1 MLQFNKE
8 NLRKVF
14 HDFYVLTHLR
24 IVLID
29 SEFNELLSYPETQQ
43 GFCAEIRR
51 NMDVHSKCLASDK
64 AGCLACANSKEL
76 NIYRCHMGLV
86 EAVIP
91 ILDGGEILGYV
102 MFGQIL
108 KSDTCD
114 MERRRLKRTF
124 ANWPYRSIDSVVDE
138 IPTRSEEELNA
149 AATILQALTTYVL
162 FNRWVAPKK
171 YYFSQLKFL
180 YPLKT
185 LAFPAF
191 SPLRFGPF
199 PSFFPLREEMRET
212 FFRPSLQPYPAA
224 LRKFAWPLWW
234 RGRKCSSWY
243 LHQNVPTAP
252 AHPWVLPRGKE
263 GLSYM
268 YASTDGSENHP
279 YPRSSFGSI
288 GTHC

>member
-29 SEFNELLSYPETQQ
+29 SEFNELLSYPEKQY
-43 GFCAEIRR
+43 GFCAEIRC

-114 MERRRLKRTF
+114 VERRRLKRTF
-124 ANWPYRSIDSVVDE
+124 ANWPYSSIDSVVDE

-171 YYFSQLKFL
+171 YDFIRKLDTYIEEN
-180 YPLKT
+180 
-185 LAFPAF
+185 
-191 SPLRFGPF
+191 LRGPI
-199 PSFFPLREEMRET
+199 SVDDICL
-212 FFRPSLQPYPAA
+212 
-224 LRKFAWPLWW
+224 
-234 RGRKCSSWY
+234 
-243 LHQNVPTAP
+243 
-252 AHPWVLPRGKE
+252 
-263 GLSYM
+263 
-268 YASTDGSENHP
+268 
-279 YPRSSFGSI
+279 SFGIARTRLYSI
-288 GTHC
+288 ATDYLGCGIAEYIRKKRIFHAKEFLEKTELPISQIVYDTGFCDYSHFSRVFKEETGVTAREYRKSHHS

>member
-29 SEFNELLSYPETQQ
+29 SEFNELLSYPEKQY

-86 EAVIP
+86 EAMIP

-114 MERRRLKRTF
+114 IERRRLKRTF
-124 ANWPYRSIDSVVDE
+124 ANWPYSSIDSVVDE

-171 YYFSQLKFL
+171 YDFIRRLDTYIEENLG
-180 YPLKT
+180 
-185 LAFPAF
+185 
-191 SPLRFGPF
+191 GPI
-199 PSFFPLREEMRET
+199 SVDDICL
-212 FFRPSLQPYPAA
+212 
-224 LRKFAWPLWW
+224 
-234 RGRKCSSWY
+234 
-243 LHQNVPTAP
+243 
-252 AHPWVLPRGKE
+252 
-263 GLSYM
+263 
-268 YASTDGSENHP
+268 
-279 YPRSSFGSI
+279 SFGIARTRLYSI
-288 GTHC
+288 ATDYLGCGIAEYIRKKRIFHAKEFLEKTELPISQIVYDTGFCDYSHFSRVFKEETGVTAREYRKSHHS

>member
-14 HDFYVLTHLR
+14 HDFYVLTQLR

-29 SEFNELLSYPETQQ
+29 SEFNELLSYPEQQ
-43 GFCAEIRR
+43 FGFCAEIRR

-76 NIYRCHMGLV
+76 NVYRCHMGLV

-114 MERRRLKRTF
+114 IDRRRLKRTF
-124 ANWPYRSIDSVVDE
+124 ANWPYRSIDSVIDE
-138 IPTRSEEELNA
+138 IPTRSEEEVSA

-171 YYFSQLKFL
+171 YDFIRRLDSYIEQNLGGSI
-180 YPLKT
+180 
-185 LAFPAF
+185 
-191 SPLRFGPF
+191 SVDDI
-199 PSFFPLREEMRET
+199 
-212 FFRPSLQPYPAA
+212 SL
-224 LRKFAWPLWW
+224 
-234 RGRKCSSWY
+234 
-243 LHQNVPTAP
+243 
-252 AHPWVLPRGKE
+252 
-263 GLSYM
+263 
-268 YASTDGSENHP
+268 
-279 YPRSSFGSI
+279 SFGIARTRLYSI
-288 GTHC
+288 ATDYLGCGIAEYIRKKRIFHAKEFLEKTELPISQIVYDTGFCDYSHFSRVFKDETGVTAREYRKQHHN

>member
-29 SEFNELLSYPETQQ
+29 SEFNELLSYPEKQY

-114 MERRRLKRTF
+114 IERRRLKRTF

-171 YYFSQLKFL
+171 YDFIRRLDTYIQEH
-180 YPLKT
+180 
-185 LAFPAF
+185 
-191 SPLRFGPF
+191 LRGPI
-199 PSFFPLREEMRET
+199 SVDDICL
-212 FFRPSLQPYPAA
+212 
-224 LRKFAWPLWW
+224 
-234 RGRKCSSWY
+234 
-243 LHQNVPTAP
+243 
-252 AHPWVLPRGKE
+252 
-263 GLSYM
+263 
-268 YASTDGSENHP
+268 
-279 YPRSSFGSI
+279 SFGIARTRLYSI
-288 GTHC
+288 ATDYLGCGIAEYIRKKRIFHAKEFLEKTELPISQIVYDTGFCDYSHFSRVFKEETGVTAREYRKSHHS

>member
-14 HDFYVLTHLR
+14 HDFYILTQLR

-29 SEFNELLSYPETQQ
+29 SEFNELLSYPEKQY

-171 YYFSQLKFL
+171 YDFIRRLDTYIQEH
-180 YPLKT
+180 
-185 LAFPAF
+185 
-191 SPLRFGPF
+191 LRGPI
-199 PSFFPLREEMRET
+199 SVDDICL
-212 FFRPSLQPYPAA
+212 
-224 LRKFAWPLWW
+224 
-234 RGRKCSSWY
+234 
-243 LHQNVPTAP
+243 
-252 AHPWVLPRGKE
+252 
-263 GLSYM
+263 
-268 YASTDGSENHP
+268 
-279 YPRSSFGSI
+279 SFGIARTRLYSVATDYLGCGI
-288 GTHC
+288 AEYIRKKRIFHAKEFLEKTDLPISQIVYDTGFCDYSHFSRVFKEETGITAREYRKTHHN

>member
-29 SEFNELLSYPETQQ
+29 SEFNELLSYPEKQY

-114 MERRRLKRTF
+114 IERRRLKRTF

-171 YYFSQLKFL
+171 YDFIRRLDTYIEENLG
-180 YPLKT
+180 
-185 LAFPAF
+185 
-191 SPLRFGPF
+191 GPI
-199 PSFFPLREEMRET
+199 LVDDIC
-212 FFRPSLQPYPAA
+212 L
-224 LRKFAWPLWW
+224 
-234 RGRKCSSWY
+234 
-243 LHQNVPTAP
+243 
-252 AHPWVLPRGKE
+252 
-263 GLSYM
+263 
-268 YASTDGSENHP
+268 
-279 YPRSSFGSI
+279 SFGIARTRLYSI
-288 GTHC
+288 ATDYLGCGIAEYIRKKRIFHAKEFLEKTDLPISQIVYDTGFCDYSHFSRVFKEETGVTAREYRKSHHS

>member
-14 HDFYVLTHLR
+14 HDFYILTHLR

-29 SEFNELLSYPETQQ
+29 SEFNELLSYPEMQQ

-114 MERRRLKRTF
+114 IERRRLKRTF
-124 ANWPYRSIDSVVDE
+124 ANWPYSSIDSVVDE

-171 YYFSQLKFL
+171 YDFIRRLDTYIQEH
-180 YPLKT
+180 
-185 LAFPAF
+185 
-191 SPLRFGPF
+191 LRGPI
-199 PSFFPLREEMRET
+199 SVDDICL
-212 FFRPSLQPYPAA
+212 
-224 LRKFAWPLWW
+224 
-234 RGRKCSSWY
+234 
-243 LHQNVPTAP
+243 
-252 AHPWVLPRGKE
+252 
-263 GLSYM
+263 
-268 YASTDGSENHP
+268 
-279 YPRSSFGSI
+279 SFGIARTRLYSVATDYLGCGI
-288 GTHC
+288 AEYIRKKRIFHAKEFLEKTDLPISQIVYDTGFCDYSHFSRVFKEETGITAREYRKTHHN

>member
-29 SEFNELLSYPETQQ
+29 SEFNELLSYPEKQY

-114 MERRRLKRTF
+114 VERRRLKRTF
-124 ANWPYRSIDSVVDE
+124 ANWPYSSIDSIVDE

-171 YYFSQLKFL
+171 YDFIRKLDTYIEEN
-180 YPLKT
+180 
-185 LAFPAF
+185 
-191 SPLRFGPF
+191 LRGPI
-199 PSFFPLREEMRET
+199 SVDDICL
-212 FFRPSLQPYPAA
+212 
-224 LRKFAWPLWW
+224 
-234 RGRKCSSWY
+234 
-243 LHQNVPTAP
+243 
-252 AHPWVLPRGKE
+252 
-263 GLSYM
+263 
-268 YASTDGSENHP
+268 
-279 YPRSSFGSI
+279 SFGIARTRLYSI
-288 GTHC
+288 ATDYLGCGIAEYIRKKRIFHAKEFLEKTELPISQIVYDTGFCDYSHFSRVFKEETGVTAREYRKSHHS

>member
-29 SEFNELLSYPETQQ
+29 SEFNELLSYPEKQY

-114 MERRRLKRTF
+114 IERRRLKRTF

-171 YYFSQLKFL
+171 YDFIRRLDTYIEENLG
-180 YPLKT
+180 
-185 LAFPAF
+185 
-191 SPLRFGPF
+191 GPI
-199 PSFFPLREEMRET
+199 SVDDICL
-212 FFRPSLQPYPAA
+212 
-224 LRKFAWPLWW
+224 
-234 RGRKCSSWY
+234 
-243 LHQNVPTAP
+243 
-252 AHPWVLPRGKE
+252 
-263 GLSYM
+263 
-268 YASTDGSENHP
+268 
-279 YPRSSFGSI
+279 SFGIARTRLYSI
-288 GTHC
+288 ATDYLGCGIAEYIRKKRIFHAKEFLEKTELPISQIVYDTGFCDYSHFSRVFKEETGVTAREYRKSHHS

>member
-14 HDFYVLTHLR
+14 HDFCILTQLR

-29 SEFNELLSYPETQQ
+29 SEFNELLSYPEKQY

-171 YYFSQLKFL
+171 YDFIRRLDTYIQEH
-180 YPLKT
+180 
-185 LAFPAF
+185 
-191 SPLRFGPF
+191 LRGPI
-199 PSFFPLREEMRET
+199 SVDDICL
-212 FFRPSLQPYPAA
+212 
-224 LRKFAWPLWW
+224 
-234 RGRKCSSWY
+234 
-243 LHQNVPTAP
+243 
-252 AHPWVLPRGKE
+252 
-263 GLSYM
+263 
-268 YASTDGSENHP
+268 
-279 YPRSSFGSI
+279 SFGIARTRLYSVATDYLGCGI
-288 GTHC
+288 AEYIRKKRIFHAKEFLEKTDLPISQIVYDTGFCDYSHFSRVFKEETGITAREYRKTHHN

>member
-14 HDFYVLTHLR
+14 HDFYILTHLR

-29 SEFNELLSYPETQQ
+29 SEFNELLSYPEKQY

-114 MERRRLKRTF
+114 IERRRLKRTF
-124 ANWPYRSIDSVVDE
+124 ANWPYSSIDSVVDE

-171 YYFSQLKFL
+171 YDFIRRLDTYIQENLG
-180 YPLKT
+180 
-185 LAFPAF
+185 
-191 SPLRFGPF
+191 GPI
-199 PSFFPLREEMRET
+199 SVDDICL
-212 FFRPSLQPYPAA
+212 
-224 LRKFAWPLWW
+224 
-234 RGRKCSSWY
+234 
-243 LHQNVPTAP
+243 
-252 AHPWVLPRGKE
+252 
-263 GLSYM
+263 
-268 YASTDGSENHP
+268 
-279 YPRSSFGSI
+279 SFGIARTRLYSI
-288 GTHC
+288 ATDYLGCGIAEYIRKKRIFHAKEFLEKTELPISQIVYDTGFCDYSHFSRVFKEETGVTAREYRKSHHS

>member
-14 HDFYVLTHLR
+14 HDFYILTHLR

-29 SEFNELLSYPETQQ
+29 SEFNELLSYPEMQQ

-124 ANWPYRSIDSVVDE
+124 ANWPYSSIDSVVDE

-171 YYFSQLKFL
+171 YDFIRRLDTYIQEH
-180 YPLKT
+180 
-185 LAFPAF
+185 
-191 SPLRFGPF
+191 LRGPI
-199 PSFFPLREEMRET
+199 SVDDICL
-212 FFRPSLQPYPAA
+212 
-224 LRKFAWPLWW
+224 
-234 RGRKCSSWY
+234 
-243 LHQNVPTAP
+243 
-252 AHPWVLPRGKE
+252 
-263 GLSYM
+263 
-268 YASTDGSENHP
+268 
-279 YPRSSFGSI
+279 SFGIARTRLYSVATDYLGCGI
-288 GTHC
+288 AEYIRKKRIFHAKEFLEKTDLPISQIVYDTGFCDYSHFSRVFKEETGITAREYRKTHHN

>member
-29 SEFNELLSYPETQQ
+29 SEFNELLSYPEKQY

-76 NIYRCHMGLV
+76 TIYRCHMGLV

-171 YYFSQLKFL
+171 YDFIRRLDTYIQEH
-180 YPLKT
+180 
-185 LAFPAF
+185 
-191 SPLRFGPF
+191 LRGPITVDDIC
-199 PSFFPLREEMRET
+199 L
-212 FFRPSLQPYPAA
+212 
-224 LRKFAWPLWW
+224 
-234 RGRKCSSWY
+234 
-243 LHQNVPTAP
+243 
-252 AHPWVLPRGKE
+252 
-263 GLSYM
+263 
-268 YASTDGSENHP
+268 
-279 YPRSSFGSI
+279 SFGIARTRLYSVATDYLGCGI
-288 GTHC
+288 AEYIRKKRIFHAKEFLEKTDLPISQIVYDTGFCDYSHFSRVFKEETGITAREYRKTHHN

>member
-171 YYFSQLKFL
+171 YDFIRRLDTYIQEH
-180 YPLKT
+180 
-185 LAFPAF
+185 
-191 SPLRFGPF
+191 LRGPI
-199 PSFFPLREEMRET
+199 SVDDICL
-212 FFRPSLQPYPAA
+212 
-224 LRKFAWPLWW
+224 
-234 RGRKCSSWY
+234 
-243 LHQNVPTAP
+243 
-252 AHPWVLPRGKE
+252 
-263 GLSYM
+263 
-268 YASTDGSENHP
+268 
-279 YPRSSFGSI
+279 SFGIARTRLYSVATDYLGCGI
-288 GTHC
+288 AEYIRKKRIFHAKEFLEKTDLPISQIVYDTGFCDYSHFSRVFKEETGITAREYRKTHHN

>member
-29 SEFNELLSYPETQQ
+29 SEFNELLSYPEKQY

-114 MERRRLKRTF
+114 VERRRLKRTF
-124 ANWPYRSIDSVVDE
+124 ANWPYSSIDSIVDE

-171 YYFSQLKFL
+171 YDFIRKLDTYIEENLRGPISVDDICLSFGIARTRLYSIATDYLGCGIAEYIRKKRIFHAKEFLEKTELPISQIVYDTGFCDYSHFSRVFK
-180 YPLKT
+180 
-185 LAFPAF
+185 
-191 SPLRFGPF
+191 
-199 PSFFPLREEMRET
+199 EET
-212 FFRPSLQPYPAA
+212 GA
-224 LRKFAWPLWW
+224 
-234 RGRKCSSWY
+234 
-243 LHQNVPTAP
+243 TAP
-252 AHPWVLPRGKE
+252 EYRKSHH
-263 GLSYM
+263 S
-268 YASTDGSENHP
+268 
-279 YPRSSFGSI
+279 
-288 GTHC
+288 

>member
-171 YYFSQLKFL
+171 YDFIRRLDTYIQEH
-180 YPLKT
+180 
-185 LAFPAF
+185 
-191 SPLRFGPF
+191 LRGPITVDDIC
-199 PSFFPLREEMRET
+199 L
-212 FFRPSLQPYPAA
+212 
-224 LRKFAWPLWW
+224 
-234 RGRKCSSWY
+234 
-243 LHQNVPTAP
+243 
-252 AHPWVLPRGKE
+252 
-263 GLSYM
+263 
-268 YASTDGSENHP
+268 
-279 YPRSSFGSI
+279 SFGIARTRLYSVATDYLGCGI
-288 GTHC
+288 AEYIRKKRIFHAKEFLEKTDLPISQIVYDTGFCDYSHFSRVFKEETGITAREYRKTHHN

>member
-14 HDFYVLTHLR
+14 HDFYILTQLR

-29 SEFNELLSYPETQQ
+29 SEFNELLSYPEKQY

-171 YYFSQLKFL
+171 YDFIRRLDTYIQEH
-180 YPLKT
+180 
-185 LAFPAF
+185 
-191 SPLRFGPF
+191 LRGPITVDDIC
-199 PSFFPLREEMRET
+199 L
-212 FFRPSLQPYPAA
+212 
-224 LRKFAWPLWW
+224 
-234 RGRKCSSWY
+234 
-243 LHQNVPTAP
+243 
-252 AHPWVLPRGKE
+252 
-263 GLSYM
+263 
-268 YASTDGSENHP
+268 
-279 YPRSSFGSI
+279 SFGIARTRLYSVATDYLGCGI
-288 GTHC
+288 AEYIRKKRIFHAKEFLEKTDLPISQIVYDTGFCDYSHFSRVFKEETGITAREYRKTHHN

>member
-14 HDFYVLTHLR
+14 HDFYVLAHLR

-29 SEFNELLSYPETQQ
+29 SEFNELLSYPEKQY

-114 MERRRLKRTF
+114 IERRRLKRTF
-124 ANWPYRSIDSVVDE
+124 ANWPYSSIDSVVDE

-171 YYFSQLKFL
+171 YDFIRRLDTYIEENLG
-180 YPLKT
+180 
-185 LAFPAF
+185 
-191 SPLRFGPF
+191 GPI
-199 PSFFPLREEMRET
+199 SVDDICL
-212 FFRPSLQPYPAA
+212 
-224 LRKFAWPLWW
+224 
-234 RGRKCSSWY
+234 
-243 LHQNVPTAP
+243 
-252 AHPWVLPRGKE
+252 
-263 GLSYM
+263 
-268 YASTDGSENHP
+268 
-279 YPRSSFGSI
+279 SFGIARTRLYSI
-288 GTHC
+288 ATDYLGCGIAEYIRKKRIFHAKEFLEKTELPISQIVYDTGFCDYSHFSRVFKEETGVTAREYRKSHHS

>member
-29 SEFNELLSYPETQQ
+29 SEFNELLSFPETQQ

-171 YYFSQLKFL
+171 YDFIRRLDTYIQEH
-180 YPLKT
+180 
-185 LAFPAF
+185 
-191 SPLRFGPF
+191 LRGPITVDDIC
-199 PSFFPLREEMRET
+199 L
-212 FFRPSLQPYPAA
+212 
-224 LRKFAWPLWW
+224 
-234 RGRKCSSWY
+234 
-243 LHQNVPTAP
+243 
-252 AHPWVLPRGKE
+252 
-263 GLSYM
+263 
-268 YASTDGSENHP
+268 
-279 YPRSSFGSI
+279 SFGIARTRLYSVATDYLGCGI
-288 GTHC
+288 AEYIRKKRIFHAKEFLEKTDLPISQIVYDTGFCDYSHFSRVFKEETGITAREYRKTHHN

>member
-149 AATILQALTTYVL
+149 AA
-162 FNRWVAPKK
+162 
-171 YYFSQLKFL
+171 
-180 YPLKT
+180 
-185 LAFPAF
+185 
-191 SPLRFGPF
+191 G
-199 PSFFPLREEMRET
+199 
-212 FFRPSLQPYPAA
+212 
-224 LRKFAWPLWW
+224 
-234 RGRKCSSWY
+234 
-243 LHQNVPTAP
+243 TA
-252 AHPWVLPRGKE
+252 
-263 GLSYM
+263 
-268 YASTDGSENHP
+268 EN
-279 YPRSSFGSI
+279 FV
-288 GTHC
+288 

>member
-14 HDFYVLTHLR
+14 HDFYVLTQLR

-29 SEFNELLSYPETQQ
+29 SEFNELLSYPEQQ
-43 GFCAEIRR
+43 FGFCAEIRR

-76 NIYRCHMGLV
+76 NVYRCHMGLV

-114 MERRRLKRTF
+114 IDRRRLKRTF
-124 ANWPYRSIDSVVDE
+124 ANWPYRSIDSVIDE
-138 IPTRSEEELNA
+138 IPTRSEEEVSA

-171 YYFSQLKFL
+171 YDFIRRLDSYIEQNLG
-180 YPLKT
+180 
-185 LAFPAF
+185 
-191 SPLRFGPF
+191 GPI
-199 PSFFPLREEMRET
+199 SVDDI
-212 FFRPSLQPYPAA
+212 SL
-224 LRKFAWPLWW
+224 
-234 RGRKCSSWY
+234 
-243 LHQNVPTAP
+243 
-252 AHPWVLPRGKE
+252 
-263 GLSYM
+263 
-268 YASTDGSENHP
+268 
-279 YPRSSFGSI
+279 SFGIARTRLYSI
-288 GTHC
+288 ATDYLGRGIAEYIRKKRIFHAKEFLEKTELPISQIVYDTGFCDYSHFSRVFKDETGVTAREYRKQHHN

>member
-29 SEFNELLSYPETQQ
+29 SEFNELLSYPEKQY

-114 MERRRLKRTF
+114 IERRRLKRTF

-171 YYFSQLKFL
+171 YDFIRRLDTYIQEH
-180 YPLKT
+180 
-185 LAFPAF
+185 
-191 SPLRFGPF
+191 LRGPI
-199 PSFFPLREEMRET
+199 SVDDICL
-212 FFRPSLQPYPAA
+212 
-224 LRKFAWPLWW
+224 
-234 RGRKCSSWY
+234 
-243 LHQNVPTAP
+243 
-252 AHPWVLPRGKE
+252 
-263 GLSYM
+263 
-268 YASTDGSENHP
+268 
-279 YPRSSFGSI
+279 SFGIARTRLYSI
-288 GTHC
+288 ATDYLGCGIAEYIRKKRIFHAKEFLKKTDLPISQIVYDTGFCDYSHFSRVFKEETGITAREYRKTHHS

>member
-29 SEFNELLSYPETQQ
+29 SEFNELLSYPEKQY

-51 NMDVHSKCLASDK
+51 NMDVHYKCLASDK

-114 MERRRLKRTF
+114 IERRRLKRTF
-124 ANWPYRSIDSVVDE
+124 ANWPYSSIDSVVDE

-171 YYFSQLKFL
+171 YDFIRRLDTYIQEH
-180 YPLKT
+180 
-185 LAFPAF
+185 
-191 SPLRFGPF
+191 LRGPITVDDIC
-199 PSFFPLREEMRET
+199 L
-212 FFRPSLQPYPAA
+212 
-224 LRKFAWPLWW
+224 
-234 RGRKCSSWY
+234 
-243 LHQNVPTAP
+243 
-252 AHPWVLPRGKE
+252 
-263 GLSYM
+263 
-268 YASTDGSENHP
+268 
-279 YPRSSFGSI
+279 SFGIARTRLYSI
-288 GTHC
+288 ATDYLGCGIAEYIRKKRIFHAKEFLEKTELPISQIVYDTGFCDYSHFSRVFKEETGVTAREYRKSHHS

>member
-14 HDFYVLTHLR
+14 HDFYVLTQLR

-29 SEFNELLSYPETQQ
+29 SEFNELLSYPEKQY

-108 KSDTCD
+108 KSDTAD
-114 MERRRLKRTF
+114 MDRRRLKRTF
-124 ANWPYRSIDSVVDE
+124 ASWPYHNIDSVIDQ
-138 IPTRSEEELNA
+138 IPARSEEELSA

-171 YYFSQLKFL
+171 YDFIRRLDAYIEEHLS
-180 YPLKT
+180 
-185 LAFPAF
+185 
-191 SPLRFGPF
+191 GPI
-199 PSFFPLREEMRET
+199 SVDDICL
-212 FFRPSLQPYPAA
+212 
-224 LRKFAWPLWW
+224 
-234 RGRKCSSWY
+234 
-243 LHQNVPTAP
+243 
-252 AHPWVLPRGKE
+252 
-263 GLSYM
+263 
-268 YASTDGSENHP
+268 
-279 YPRSSFGSI
+279 SFGIARTRLYSI
-288 GTHC
+288 ATDYLGCGIAEYIRKKRIFHAKEFLEKTELPISQIVYDTGFCDYSHFSRVFKEETGVTAREYRKTHHS

>member
-29 SEFNELLSYPETQQ
+29 SEFNELLSYPEKQY

-114 MERRRLKRTF
+114 VERRRLKRTF
-124 ANWPYRSIDSVVDE
+124 ANWPYSSIDSVVDE

-171 YYFSQLKFL
+171 YDFIRKLDTYIEEN
-180 YPLKT
+180 
-185 LAFPAF
+185 
-191 SPLRFGPF
+191 LRGPI
-199 PSFFPLREEMRET
+199 SVDDICL
-212 FFRPSLQPYPAA
+212 
-224 LRKFAWPLWW
+224 
-234 RGRKCSSWY
+234 
-243 LHQNVPTAP
+243 
-252 AHPWVLPRGKE
+252 
-263 GLSYM
+263 
-268 YASTDGSENHP
+268 
-279 YPRSSFGSI
+279 SFGIARTRLYSI
-288 GTHC
+288 ATDYLGCGIAEYIRKKRIFHAKEFLEKTELPISQIVYDTGFCDYSHFSRVFKEETGVTAREYRKSHHS

>member
-29 SEFNELLSYPETQQ
+29 SEFNELLSYPEKQY

-114 MERRRLKRTF
+114 IERRRLKRTF
-124 ANWPYRSIDSVVDE
+124 ANWPYSSIDSVVDE

-171 YYFSQLKFL
+171 YDFIRRLDTYIQEH
-180 YPLKT
+180 
-185 LAFPAF
+185 
-191 SPLRFGPF
+191 LRGPITVDDIC
-199 PSFFPLREEMRET
+199 L
-212 FFRPSLQPYPAA
+212 
-224 LRKFAWPLWW
+224 
-234 RGRKCSSWY
+234 
-243 LHQNVPTAP
+243 
-252 AHPWVLPRGKE
+252 
-263 GLSYM
+263 
-268 YASTDGSENHP
+268 
-279 YPRSSFGSI
+279 SFGIARTRLYSVATDYLGCGI
-288 GTHC
+288 AEYIRKKRIFHAKEFLEKTDLPISQIVYDAGFCDYSHFSRVFKEETGITAREYRKTHHN

>member
-29 SEFNELLSYPETQQ
+29 SEFNELLSYPEKQY

-114 MERRRLKRTF
+114 IERRRLKRTF
-124 ANWPYRSIDSVVDE
+124 ANWPYSSIDSVVDD

-171 YYFSQLKFL
+171 YDFIRRLDTYIEENLG
-180 YPLKT
+180 
-185 LAFPAF
+185 
-191 SPLRFGPF
+191 GPI
-199 PSFFPLREEMRET
+199 SVDDICL
-212 FFRPSLQPYPAA
+212 
-224 LRKFAWPLWW
+224 
-234 RGRKCSSWY
+234 
-243 LHQNVPTAP
+243 
-252 AHPWVLPRGKE
+252 
-263 GLSYM
+263 
-268 YASTDGSENHP
+268 
-279 YPRSSFGSI
+279 SFGIARTRLYSI
-288 GTHC
+288 ATDYLGCGIAEYIRKKRIFHAKEFLEKTELPISQIVYDTGFCDYSHFSRVFKEETGVTAREYRKSHHS

>member
-14 HDFYVLTHLR
+14 HDFYILTQLR

-29 SEFNELLSYPETQQ
+29 SEFNELLSYPEKQY

-108 KSDTCD
+108 KSDNCEI
-114 MERRRLKRTF
+114 ERRRLKRTF
-124 ANWPYRSIDSVVDE
+124 SNWPYSSIDSVVDD

-171 YYFSQLKFL
+171 YDFIRRLDTYIEENLG
-180 YPLKT
+180 
-185 LAFPAF
+185 
-191 SPLRFGPF
+191 GPI
-199 PSFFPLREEMRET
+199 SVDDICL
-212 FFRPSLQPYPAA
+212 
-224 LRKFAWPLWW
+224 
-234 RGRKCSSWY
+234 
-243 LHQNVPTAP
+243 
-252 AHPWVLPRGKE
+252 
-263 GLSYM
+263 
-268 YASTDGSENHP
+268 
-279 YPRSSFGSI
+279 SFGIARTRLYSI
-288 GTHC
+288 ATDYLGCGIAEYIRKKRIFHAKEFLEKTELPISQIVYDTGFCDYSHFSRVFKEETGVTAREYRKSHHS

>member
-29 SEFNELLSYPETQQ
+29 SEFNELLSYPEKQY

-108 KSDTCD
+108 KSDNCEI
-114 MERRRLKRTF
+114 ERRRLKRTF
-124 ANWPYRSIDSVVDE
+124 SNWPYSSIDSVVDD

-171 YYFSQLKFL
+171 YDFIRRLDTYIEENLG
-180 YPLKT
+180 
-185 LAFPAF
+185 
-191 SPLRFGPF
+191 GPI
-199 PSFFPLREEMRET
+199 SVDDICL
-212 FFRPSLQPYPAA
+212 
-224 LRKFAWPLWW
+224 
-234 RGRKCSSWY
+234 
-243 LHQNVPTAP
+243 
-252 AHPWVLPRGKE
+252 
-263 GLSYM
+263 
-268 YASTDGSENHP
+268 
-279 YPRSSFGSI
+279 SFGIARTRLYSI
-288 GTHC
+288 ATDYLGCGIAEYIRKKRIFHAKEFLEKTELPISQIVYDTGFCDYSHFSRVFKEETGVTAREYRKSHHS

>member
-64 AGCLACANSKEL
+64 AGCLVCANSKEL

-171 YYFSQLKFL
+171 YDFIRRLDTYIQEH
-180 YPLKT
+180 
-185 LAFPAF
+185 
-191 SPLRFGPF
+191 LRGPI
-199 PSFFPLREEMRET
+199 SVDDICL
-212 FFRPSLQPYPAA
+212 
-224 LRKFAWPLWW
+224 
-234 RGRKCSSWY
+234 
-243 LHQNVPTAP
+243 
-252 AHPWVLPRGKE
+252 
-263 GLSYM
+263 
-268 YASTDGSENHP
+268 
-279 YPRSSFGSI
+279 SFGIARTRLYSVATDYLGCGI
-288 GTHC
+288 AEYIRKKRIFHAKEFLEKTDLPISQIVYDTGFCDYSHFSRVFKEETGITAREYRKTHHN